1 MAKGADEIWHLG
13 DVCAETILDELR
25 AIGPRV
31 TVVRG
36 NCDSNFEWPLV
47 LDLVRGG
54 LKFRLQHV
62 PPDRPPDDVDVLLH
76 GHTHVPRNE
85 RRGRVLFLNPGCVTR
100 PNRGAPQVW
109 PGLKSR
115 TEKSIGISCRFADAR
130 YPWSR
135 DSLLIKSAAIAFL
148 HEDEFGSR
156 SNLRVRKAM
165 AAFLVCRRAE
175 LVIQITSSLINIVA
189 LLAVFLTLFALIS
202 VLERKF

>member
-1 MAKGADEIWHLG
+1 MDEKSKDAWRIFVLADTHNRLPESVREMAKDADEIWHLG

-47 LDLVRGG
+47 LDLARGG

-85 RRGRVLFLNPGCVTR
+85 RRRSGSVS
-100 PNRGAPQVW
+100 Q
-109 PGLKSR
+109 PGLR
-115 TEKSIGISCRFADAR
+115 DAAE
-130 YPWSR
+130 P
-135 DSLLIKSAAIAFL
+135 
-148 HEDEFGSR
+148 
-156 SNLRVRKAM
+156 
-165 AAFLVCRRAE
+165 RRA
-175 LVIQITSSLINIVA
+175 SKRG
-189 LLAVFLTLFALIS
+189 LA
-202 VLERKF
+202 